1 MKKILLAMSV
11 ICLPTLAF
19 ADNCDSTRNT
29 YDAVYCDG
37 KVYVSAD
44 QELNKNYQELRK
56 LLNNEQKNMLKR
68 SQLAWIKQRD
78 QECTRESNRGDVINT
93 SCQLRKTQERNSWLR
108 ERTREC
114 KTIGCKTSLLNEV

>member
-1 MKKILLAMSV
+1 MKKILLVLSAML
-11 ICLPTLAF
+11 LPALAF

-44 QELNKNYQELRK
+44 NELNKNYQELRK
-56 LLNNEQKNMLKR
+56 LLNNEQKNTLKQ
-68 SQLAWIKQRD
+68 SQLTWIKQRD
-78 QECTRESNRGDVINT
+78 QECTRPSDRGDVINT
-93 SCQLRKTQERNSWLR
+93 TCQLRKTQERNSWLR

-114 KTIGCKTSLLNEV
+114 KTSGCKTSVLKEV